1 MDFFLT
7 FTFTSNQVSP
17 HRSTGTGSSIADL
30 RAAKEPT
37 NLLHEKTLRIVY
49 SNFKTKLDELLEIDG
64 YFSTHHRNIQNF
76 ERTIATNNE

>member
-7 FTFTSNQVSP
+7 FTFTSNQVNA
-17 HRSTGTGSSIADL
+17 HRSTGTGSSIAGL